1 MRIGAD
7 FFSLFPYLAI
17 ISHAFSTILSQL
29 SLTEGKLRKSQN
41 KNSGFIFLSF
51 MTLAS
56 IILFPYNNQEVY
68 NCVLMLLVT
77 GHN

>member
-7 FFSLFPYLAI
+7 FLAI
-17 ISHAFSTILSQL
+17 ISRAFSTILNHS
-29 SLTEGKLRKSQN
+29 SLIEGKLRKSQN

-51 MTLAS
+51 MTLES
-56 IILFPYNNQEVY
+56 IILFSYTIRKSTTVF
-68 NCVLMLLVT
+68 LLLLVT